1 MQMSRLQMETG
12 QIWELMVIRQR
23 HQIYF
28 RWKYGSVD
36 PSNPEQRC
44 KHTGTEVRNQKRQP
58 VQQQAIREILTVRPV
73 KKTFHRKEYCSKRSQ
88 HHNKD
93 TESNCKQGW
102 KDYNHMYTVWDN
114 DQNGKDCQG
123 IKDKIIKDKIYL

>member
-1 MQMSRLQMETG
+1 METG

-23 HQIYF
+23 HPNLLP
-28 RWKYGSVD
+28 V
-36 PSNPEQRC
+36 
-44 KHTGTEVRNQKRQP
+44 EVRIRQIRDRHANIPVQKCETRKRQP
-58 VQQQAIREILTVRPV
+58 VKQQAIPEILTVRPV
-73 KKTFHRKEYCSKRSQ
+73 IKNFHRKEYCSKRSQ

-114 DQNGKDCQG
+114 DQNGEDCQG

>member
-1 MQMSRLQMETG
+1 METG

-23 HQIYF
+23 HPNLLP
-28 RWKYGSVD
+28 V
-36 PSNPEQRC
+36 
-44 KHTGTEVRNQKRQP
+44 EVRIRQIHPTRNRDVNIPVRKCGTKKATCTTAGYTGDTYCKTCNKKLSTGKSIATKGHSTTTKTQK
-58 VQQQAIREILTVRPV
+58 ATA
-73 KKTFHRKEYCSKRSQ
+73 SK
-88 HHNKD
+88 D
-93 TESNCKQGW
+93 G